1 MTAVVM
7 SAAWA
12 STMRRSV
19 ATYQAAHGG
28 GARSLLLAVIGAAV
42 LDLADPDQAQ
52 AAAGYFLSPLYRH
65 HVEALGLPGDYLPTG
80 VTWPLLTRIA
90 GVTE

>member
-1 MTAVVM
+1 MPGVVM

-12 STMRRSV
+12 SNMRRSI
-19 ATYQAAHGG
+19 ATYQADHGD

-52 AAAGYFLSPLYRH
+52 AAAVYFLSPLYRH

-80 VTWPLLTRIA
+80 VSWSLLARIA
-90 GVTE
+90 GVTQ